1 MDLKAQKTLAAAVF
15 EAQKTVSPYTT
26 TATVTSISGNTAYVK
41 IAGSDISTPVEAS
54 TVTVKPG
61 DIIDLSVSHADT
73 HITGNRSDKSVTE
86 SSVQKTAEV
95 KIVEILQDKYITAEK
110 IETTYIKSEKVEADY
125 ITAKEIESKYLTS
138 EYIKSNYIT
147 ANKIKADYADIK
159 LANVEK
165 ADIGTLLANIGLI
178 STATI
183 SDGHVTGYLD
193 SVKINADKI
202 TAGTLSVER
211 LVISGTNKSIIYA
224 INNSGKLA
232 SDTVDTIDG
241 DVITKK
247 TITADHIVAGAIT
260 SSEIHANAITSE
272 KILANA
278 VTSDKINVES
288 LESISAKIGSFTIES
303 ALYTNEHSAYN
314 SNVNG
319 VYLGSDYISFGK
331 SGKTWFKNDLSASI
345 GSGGIAYDAETGSL
359 DIVANS
365 VTVGSKNVAVVEDI
379 IEASKTA
386 DNFLSYD
393 SMNGVQIGNKTSGSW
408 VGTRARITNS
418 SFDILDSS
426 GDVLSSYG
434 ETTTIGKVDAE
445 NIYIDGDN
453 IGIRKG
459 TKVIV
464 TINEYG
470 MRIANSNDAS
480 GSLGSGDSKP
490 ALIIGTET
498 GYHIEMDNNEIMAK
512 SNATTSSNL
521 FLNTE
526 GGNVSI
532 NNNCSRA
539 IMFQDGVIFAK
550 NKNYN
555 GGSYLGILDGLN
567 ENGNTTLGYGG
578 YLNNI
583 GSTNIYGEKVLLCS
597 NSGITIEDT
606 VGNEGLRVYGTDQ
619 VSIGCH
625 GYSNN
630 QGTTYLSGYDVWIR
644 SSNYVYSDRR
654 LRVLWSG
661 AYYMKDG
668 QEISLSDAISNQL
681 TGIILAWSAY
691 ENSSAENYD
700 WNYVF
705 VPKEHALRHSGAGVA
720 MLLISGT
727 GWTRG
732 SKYVYIFDNKIT
744 GHANNNK
751 VSTEEN
757 GWIVNPSGFVLR
769 YVYGV

>member
-15 EAQKTVSPYTT
+15 EAQKTISPYTT

-61 DIIDLSVSHADT
+61 DIVDLSVSHADT

-86 SSVQKTAEV
+86 SSVQKTSEV

-125 ITAKEIESKYLTS
+125 ITAKEIESKYFTS

-147 ANKIKADYADIK
+147 AKEIKSDYADIK
-159 LANVEK
+159 LANVDK

-183 SDGHVTGYLD
+183 SEGHVTGYLD

-211 LVISGTNKSIIYA
+211 LVISGTVKSIIYA
-224 INNSGKLA
+224 INNSGELV
-232 SDTVDTIDG
+232 SDAVNTIDG

-260 SSEIHANAITSE
+260 SSEIHANSITSE

-278 VTSDKINVES
+278 VTADKINVES

-319 VYLGSDYISFGK
+319 VYLGSDYISLGK
-331 SGKTWFKNDLSASI
+331 SGKTWFKNDGSASI
-345 GSGGIAYDAETGSL
+345 GSGRIAYDAETGSL

-408 VGTRARITNS
+408 VGTRARIANS

-426 GDVLSSYG
+426 GNVLSS
-434 ETTTIGKVDAE
+434 
-445 NIYIDGDN
+445 
-453 IGIRKG
+453 
-459 TKVIV
+459 
-464 TINEYG
+464 
-470 MRIANSNDAS
+470 
-480 GSLGSGDSKP
+480 
-490 ALIIGTET
+490 
-498 GYHIEMDNNEIMAK
+498 
-512 SNATTSSNL
+512 
-521 FLNTE
+521 
-526 GGNVSI
+526 
-532 NNNCSRA
+532 
-539 IMFQDGVIFAK
+539 
-550 NKNYN
+550 
-555 GGSYLGILDGLN
+555 
-567 ENGNTTLGYGG
+567 
-578 YLNNI
+578 
-583 GSTNIYGEKVLLCS
+583 
-597 NSGITIEDT
+597 
-606 VGNEGLRVYGTDQ
+606 YGTDQ
-619 VSIGCH
+619 VSIGYH

-630 QGTTYLSGYDVWIR
+630 QGITYLSGYDVWVK

-720 MLLISGT
+720 MSLISST

>member
-15 EAQKTVSPYTT
+15 EAQKTISPYTT

-61 DIIDLSVSHADT
+61 DIVDLSVSHADT

-86 SSVQKTAEV
+86 SSVQKTSEV

-125 ITAKEIESKYLTS
+125 ITAKEIESKYFTS

-147 ANKIKADYADIK
+147 AKEIKSDYADIK
-159 LANVEK
+159 LANVDK

-183 SDGHVTGYLD
+183 SEGHVTGYLD

-211 LVISGTNKSIIYA
+211 LVISGTVKSIIYA
-224 INNSGKLA
+224 INNSGELV
-232 SDTVDTIDG
+232 SDAVNTIDG
-241 DVITKK
+241 DVITKN

-278 VTSDKINVES
+278 VTADKINVES

-319 VYLGSDYISFGK
+319 VYLGSDYISLGK
-331 SGKTWFKNDLSASI
+331 SGKTWFKNDGSASI
-345 GSGGIAYDAETGSL
+345 GSGRIAYDAETGSL

-426 GDVLSSYG
+426 GNVLSS
-434 ETTTIGKVDAE
+434 
-445 NIYIDGDN
+445 
-453 IGIRKG
+453 
-459 TKVIV
+459 
-464 TINEYG
+464 
-470 MRIANSNDAS
+470 
-480 GSLGSGDSKP
+480 
-490 ALIIGTET
+490 
-498 GYHIEMDNNEIMAK
+498 
-512 SNATTSSNL
+512 
-521 FLNTE
+521 
-526 GGNVSI
+526 
-532 NNNCSRA
+532 
-539 IMFQDGVIFAK
+539 
-550 NKNYN
+550 
-555 GGSYLGILDGLN
+555 
-567 ENGNTTLGYGG
+567 
-578 YLNNI
+578 
-583 GSTNIYGEKVLLCS
+583 
-597 NSGITIEDT
+597 
-606 VGNEGLRVYGTDQ
+606 YGTDQ
-619 VSIGCH
+619 VSIGYH

-630 QGTTYLSGYDVWIR
+630 QGITYLSGYDVWVK

-720 MLLISGT
+720 MSLISST